1 MPRRRSDGAL
11 PSRNGR
17 GSFTKSIAQRDLDRE
32 AARLYQRY
40 SSYRE
45 VAGLMGCEVSTVFA
59 RVQRALYDEPSDD
72 VATAKRVALNRLDA
86 QAAIAQ
92 AIAEEEHPA
101 VSHGHVVYAE
111 DESGHRVRL
120 FDRMPNLAA
129 LDRLH
134 RIEDQRHRLLGT
146 YAPFRSR
153 VEVIPAEVIEARIAE
168 NEKLIAIAERELG
181 LGPGETVTTSTEAG
195 DTRGAI

>member
-1 MPRRRSDGAL
+1 VSRRKSDGAL
-11 PSRNGR
+11 PARNGR
-17 GSFTKSIAQRDLDRE
+17 GSFTKSIGQRDLDRE

-45 VAGLMGCEVSTVFA
+45 VAALMGCEVATAFN
-59 RVQRALYDEPSDD
+59 RVRRALYDEPTDD
-72 VATAKRVALNRLDA
+72 IAVAKRIALNRLDA
-86 QAAIAQ
+86 QAVIAQ

-111 DESGHRVRL
+111 DAAGNRVRL
-120 FDRMPNLAA
+120 RDRMPNLAA

-146 YAPFRSR
+146 YSPLKSR
-153 VEVIPAEVIEARIAE
+153 VEVIPAEVIEARVRE
-168 NEKLIAIAERELG
+168 NEAMIAAIERELG
-181 LGPGETVTTSTEAG
+181 LGSGTNESVAAEGSG
-195 DTRGAI
+195 DS